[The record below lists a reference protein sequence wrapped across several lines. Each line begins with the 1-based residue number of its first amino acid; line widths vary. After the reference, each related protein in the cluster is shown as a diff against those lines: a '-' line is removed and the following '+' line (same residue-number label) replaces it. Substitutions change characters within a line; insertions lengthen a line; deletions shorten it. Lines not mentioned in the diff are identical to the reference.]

1 MKVLSPI
8 SSSSIRSACAV
19 CGFSEIR
26 TDAVFD
32 GRWVLLSECPR
43 CSHRATLSLAP
54 PTKVMRA
61 GLREAPAAA

>member
-32 GRWVLLSECPR
+32 RGWVLLSECPR
-43 CSHRATLSLAP
+43 CSHRATLSLAA
-54 PTKVMRA
+54 TKVMRA